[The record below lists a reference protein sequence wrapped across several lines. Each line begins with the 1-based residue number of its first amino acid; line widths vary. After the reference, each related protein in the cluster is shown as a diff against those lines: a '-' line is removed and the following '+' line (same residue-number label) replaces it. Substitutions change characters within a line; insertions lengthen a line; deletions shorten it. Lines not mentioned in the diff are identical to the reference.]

1 MATIQ
6 PLLKVNK
13 LGLRRSER
21 WLFRELSFQLN
32 THEVVHIT
40 GENGIGKTSLLR
52 CLCGLLSAQ
61 EGAISW
67 HQENDLPIL
76 PLFFGHAPTVKPE
89 LTVLENLLLHPLN
102 RQYYSE
108 AVWEE
113 ALHTVGLGSYL
124 DTMAKN
130 LSAGQTRRVALAR
143 LLVSDA
149 KCWILDEPFTALDV
163 TACQWL
169 SEVISDYASKG
180 GSVLMTSHQPV
191 VMSADVKVMEIKKDM
206 SNYA

>member
-1 MATIQ
+1 MADIH

-21 WLFRELSFQLN
+21 WLFRDLNFQLN
-32 THEVVHIT
+32 TNEVVHIT

-61 EGAISW
+61 EGDITW
-67 HQENDLPIL
+67 LEENDLPLL

-102 RQYYSE
+102 RQYYTE

-113 ALHTVGLGSYL
+113 ALHTVGLGNYL
-124 DTMAKN
+124 DAMAKN

-163 TACQWL
+163 TACKWL